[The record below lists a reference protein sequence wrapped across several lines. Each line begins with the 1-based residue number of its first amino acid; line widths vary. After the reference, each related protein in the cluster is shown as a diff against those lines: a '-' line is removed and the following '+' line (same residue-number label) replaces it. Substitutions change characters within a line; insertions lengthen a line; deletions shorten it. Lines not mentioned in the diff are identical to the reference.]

1 MGRQLKFK
9 RGYAMTR
16 FLSMIKEPSTWAG
29 LSILGAMVNINPLF
43 FTNLHGAA
51 VGIAGIAA
59 MYLPESK

>member
-1 MGRQLKFK
+1 
-9 RGYAMTR
+9 MTR

-51 VGIAGIAA
+51 IGLAGIAA